1 MDLGADLS
9 WIGISLKIFFID
21 LLLSGDNAIVIA
33 LACRGLPAQ
42 QVPKAVALGA
52 AGAIFFRLVIAAVA
66 GILLTIPLLKIVG
79 GALLFVIAINLL
91 AGEYLRRREGE
102 PSPGLDPSISNDSG
116 FMGAVFVILIVDAIM
131 SLDNVVAL
139 AAVSEG
145 NLLYLIG
152 GLLFSVPLIFFG
164 SLVVT
169 EAMKHFP
176 AIILVGTAFLGW
188 VAGGMIVSDP
198 LWSGWIATHAEAL
211 SVLVPL
217 AGVVFVV
224 VEGRITARARFAE
237 AKPAGARFAG
247 ADFAGVDFSGADFS
261 GVGVS
266 ETSGAAPRRAETR
279 LRAPVPSAPRPV
291 ETPAPRVLEADAGAP
306 VLLAASLPEMPGVL
320 LAAKDDQE
328 AVAPAQGTGGDRL
341 VLVGLVLLFC
351 VIAVVMIT
359 VVAAGSRLG

>member
-9 WIGISLKIFFID
+9 WFGISLKIFFID

-66 GILLTIPLLKIVG
+66 GILLTIPLLKIIG

-91 AGEYLRRREGE
+91 AGEHLRRREGE
-102 PSPGLDPSISNDSG
+102 PSHGLDPAISNDSG

-164 SLVVT
+164 SFVVT

-198 LWSGWIATHAEAL
+198 LWSGWIARHAEAL

-217 AGVVFVV
+217 ASVVFVL
-224 VEGRITARARFAE
+224 VEGRITAQARFREANVAVASGGTPSRAE
-237 AKPAGARFAG
+237 ARP
-247 ADFAGVDFSGADFS
+247 
-261 GVGVS
+261 
-266 ETSGAAPRRAETR
+266 
-279 LRAPVPSAPRPV
+279 RAPAR
-291 ETPAPRVLEADAGAP
+291 PAPRNIEAPTPRALEPRALDVDASAP
-306 VLLAASLPEMPGVL
+306 VLFAASLPASPGVL
-320 LAAKDDQE
+320 LAAKDDQG
-328 AVAPAQGTGGDRL
+328 AVAPTESKGDRL
-341 VLVGLVLLFC
+341 VLVGLILLFC
-351 VIAVVMIT
+351 VIAVVMAT

>member
-9 WIGISLKIFFID
+9 WFGTSLKIFFID

-33 LACRGLPAQ
+33 LACRGLAAQ

-66 GILLTIPLLKIVG
+66 GTLLSIPLLKIFG
-79 GALLFVIAINLL
+79 GALLLIIAINLL
-91 AGEYLRRREGE
+91 AGEYLRRRQEDE
-102 PSPGLDPSISNDSG
+102 PRPGLDPSINSDSG

-198 LWSGWIATHAEAL
+198 LWSGWIAGHAEAL

-217 AGVVFVV
+217 ASVVFVV
-224 VEGRITARARFAE
+224 VEGRITARARFG
-237 AKPAGARFAG
+237 KTRPA
-247 ADFAGVDFSGADFS
+247 
-261 GVGVS
+261 
-266 ETSGAAPRRAETR
+266 AAPATPPRRAEATP
-279 LRAPVPSAPRPV
+279 RAVERREPRKV
-291 ETPAPRVLEADAGAP
+291 EAPAPRGQAADAPAP
-306 VLLAASLPEMPGVL
+306 ALLAASLPAMPGVL
-320 LAAKDDQE
+320 LAAKDNQATD
-328 AVAPAQGTGGDRL
+328 APAEGSGDRL
-341 VLVGLVLLFC
+341 VLVGLILLFC
-351 VIAVVMIT
+351 VIAVVMAT